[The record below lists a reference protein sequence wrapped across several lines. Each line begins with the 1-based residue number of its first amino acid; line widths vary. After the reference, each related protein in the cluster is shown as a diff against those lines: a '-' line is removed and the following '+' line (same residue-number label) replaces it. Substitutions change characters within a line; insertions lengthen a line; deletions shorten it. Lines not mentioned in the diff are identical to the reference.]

1 MNRARTAHTSLAASL
16 TFLVLAA
23 CAGSKES
30 SSADTGTAAAG
41 GAADTGMAGMDH
53 TNMPGMN
60 APAKDADQ
68 EFLRKMSDHHEGII
82 VMLDA
87 AMEKA
92 TSATAK
98 ADARKVHDK
107 QHPERDQMVAM
118 LKSGYNETHTAT
130 PMPSAKAMIAD
141 LEKKTG
147 AAYDRDMYGH
157 IIMHHQEGIKMMDDF
172 LPRLQRP
179 ELRQM
184 VQKMRADQQREIQ
197 EFQRKQGA

>member
-1 MNRARTAHTSLAASL
+1 MNRARTALTSLTASL
-16 TFLVLAA
+16 TFLVLVG

-30 SSADTGTAAAG
+30 PSADTG
-41 GAADTGMAGMDH
+41 AADTATAGVDH
-53 TNMPGMN
+53 TNMPGM
-60 APAKDADQ
+60 ATAAKDADQ

-82 VMLDA
+82 VMLDG
-87 AMEKA
+87 AMGKA

-98 ADARKVHDK
+98 ADAKKVHDK

-118 LKSGYNETHTAT
+118 LKSSYNETHTPT
-130 PMPSAKAMIAD
+130 PMPGAKAMMDD
-141 LEKKTG
+141 LQQKTG
-147 AAYDRDMYGH
+147 AVYDRDMYGH
-157 IIMHHQEGIKMMDDF
+157 IIMHHQEGIRMMDEF
-172 LPRLQRP
+172 LPRLQKP